1 MGYGEKSCDVR
12 HHLLG
17 PSISGKCLN
26 NRKKIR
32 LATFVNKLLCF
43 HPLKGYGLLLFIQSA
58 AEKPDGF

>member
-32 LATFVNKLLCF
+32 LATFINKLPSIKRIWFAAF
-43 HPLKGYGLLLFIQSA
+43 HTEYSR
-58 AEKPDGF
+58 ET